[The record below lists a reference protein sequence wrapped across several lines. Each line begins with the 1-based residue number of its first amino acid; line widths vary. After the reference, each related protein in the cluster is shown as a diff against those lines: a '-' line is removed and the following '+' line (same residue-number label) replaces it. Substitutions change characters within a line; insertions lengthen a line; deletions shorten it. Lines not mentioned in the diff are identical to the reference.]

1 MGEGAATVSDFR
13 YLYHGNCSAITPTH
27 KPAPAGLSP
36 HQYEVTH
43 TCCCSLWRIGHGGRF
58 MVYRRGGWRE
68 PGRGEVKSKVTDFAL
83 APLGAV
89 EALTRPT
96 RAKPTAP

>member
-1 MGEGAATVSDFR
+1 MTAKPFR
-13 YLYHGNCSAITPTH
+13 YLYHHNCSAITLSRPYPIDGLTPALRERTH
-27 KPAPAGLSP
+27 I
-36 HQYEVTH
+36 
-43 TCCCSLWRIGHGGRF
+43 CCCSAWRVEALDGSLAVWRA
-58 MVYRRGGWRE
+58 GGWRE